1 VLENAQ
7 FYEEGVKFN
16 IIPFGKGGTGRIS
29 PAVFYELDLIP
40 PETRCPC
47 E

>member
-16 IIPFGKGGTGRIS
+16 IIPFGKGGDREDFTSSI
-29 PAVFYELDLIP
+29 L
-40 PETRCPC
+40 
-47 E
+47 